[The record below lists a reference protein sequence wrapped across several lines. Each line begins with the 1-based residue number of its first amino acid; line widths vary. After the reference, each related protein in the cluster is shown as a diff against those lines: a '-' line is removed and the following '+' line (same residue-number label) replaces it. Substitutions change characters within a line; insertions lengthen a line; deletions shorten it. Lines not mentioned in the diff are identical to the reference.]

1 VTPPVDEPVSA
12 ATAKLEIGNLGKSF
26 AGLPAL
32 IGLDLEI
39 QAGEVHALIGENGS
53 GKSTLIKILSGY
65 HRPDPGG
72 FVRIGGRPL
81 RFGSP
86 ASSAS
91 LGLRFVHQDLGL
103 IEAASI
109 VDNLCIAAGYP
120 TRWATIRRREA
131 RRRAKADLALV
142 GIEAEPDRSVADLPP
157 ALKTGVA
164 VARAVR
170 ADPGRPLS
178 LLVLDEPTASFSR
191 GEVRRLHEIVRAVAG
206 RGVAALYVTHRLD
219 EIFDVADVVSVLRDG
234 RRVATRR
241 AAEVTRRELV
251 SLLVGGDAAGD
262 AGTRRV
268 PDAGCGT
275 PALEVHALESDRVR
289 DVDVVVRAGEI
300 VGVAGVTG
308 SGRETLLGAVFG
320 AAPRQAGT
328 VRVRGRAVPAMR
340 PDSAIKAGAAF
351 LPADRRRHGGMPDLS
366 ARENMTLADLS
377 AFWKP
382 PLLRRRKET
391 EHVCSW
397 SDALRIRPGGGLE
410 MNLGE
415 FSGGNQQKV
424 LLAKWLRCDPAVL
437 LLDEPT
443 HGVDVAAQAL
453 LRRELRAAADRG
465 CAVLFSSSEL
475 GELAEVADRVLVM
488 RLGRIVADVGRADLS
503 VATLS
508 RLCLDGDTADGD
520 AAAGSTAHADGS
532 ESDDMSRTG
541 AAR

>member
-1 VTPPVDEPVSA
+1 MDEAVGA
-12 ATAKLEIGNLGKSF
+12 ATAELEIRNLGKSF
-26 AGLPAL
+26 AGRPAL
-32 IGLDLEI
+32 AGVDLEI
-39 QAGEVHALIGENGS
+39 RAGEVHALIGENGS

-72 FVRIGGRPL
+72 FVRVGGRPL
-81 RFGSP
+81 KPGSP

-120 TRWATIRRREA
+120 TRWATIRRRET

-142 GIEAEPDRSVADLPP
+142 GLDLDPDQSVAGLAP
-157 ALKTGVA
+157 ALKAGVA

-191 GEVRRLHEIVRAVAG
+191 GEVRRLHEIVAAVAR
-206 RGVAALYVTHRLD
+206 RGVAVLYVTHRLD
-219 EIFDVADVVSVLRDG
+219 EIFDVADAVSVLRDG
-234 RRVATRR
+234 RKVATRPV
-241 AAEVTRRELV
+241 AEITRRELV
-251 SLLVGGDAAGD
+251 SLLVGGDTAGLPATRSVPE
-262 AGTRRV
+262 AGS
-268 PDAGCGT
+268 GT
-275 PALEVHALESDRVR
+275 PALEVLALEGDRTHE
-289 DVDVVVRAGEI
+289 VDIVVRAGEI

-340 PDSAIKAGAAF
+340 PDLAIKAGAAY

-377 AFWKP
+377 SFWKP
-382 PLLRRRKET
+382 PALRRRREV
-391 EHVCSW
+391 EHVSSW
-397 SDALRIRPGGGLE
+397 CDALRIRPRDGLE

-415 FSGGNQQKV
+415 FSGGNQQKI

-443 HGVDVAAQAL
+443 HGVDIATQAL

-475 GELAEVADRVLVM
+475 SELTEVADRVLVM
-488 RLGRIVADVGRADLS
+488 RLGRIVADVERADLT

-508 RLCLDGDTADGD
+508 RLCLDGNTA
-520 AAAGSTAHADGS
+520 STDGS
-532 ESDDMSRTG
+532 ESDDVPRTA